1 MKRQPF
7 TQKLTGWVIGL
18 ALVSWVGHVEC
29 CYGQADAAP
38 AVKVALVY
46 TGSTPELRRDVVREI
61 KEQVG
66 ERVEFLVYEVP
77 EVLAAIKSTGY
88 VTAAPAA
95 KLIGTYMKAV
105 EAGADAIMN
114 ICSTTADIAY
124 STRGVSA
131 YIGVPIIIVNE
142 EMCREA
148 IRTGSRIGIMATFQ
162 VSINPTKKII
172 ERVSREM
179 GKHVETVEV
188 VVEGGYGMEQ
198 EQFKALMA
206 AKAKEIIDRVDV
218 IIFTQGSM
226 AYCEEHI
233 ETMFKKPVLSN
244 PHYSAK
250 ELKAA
255 LVAKGFKLDGAKD
268 AQ

>member
-1 MKRQPF
+1 MRRQPF
-7 TQKLTGWVIGL
+7 AQKLTGWVIGV
-18 ALVSWVGHVEC
+18 ALVSWAGHVA
-29 CYGQADAAP
+29 YAD
-38 AVKVALVY
+38 VKVALVY
-46 TGSTPELRRDVVREI
+46 TGTTPELKRDVVREI
-61 KEQVG
+61 KTQLG
-66 ERVEFLVYEVP
+66 ERVEFLTYEVP
-77 EVLAAIKSTGY
+77 EVLDAIKSKGY
-88 VTAAPAA
+88 VTAPPAA
-95 KLIGTYMKAV
+95 KLITTYMKAV

-124 STRGVSA
+124 SMRGTSA

-148 IRTGSRIGIMATFQ
+148 IRTGTRIGIMATFQ

-198 EQFKALMA
+198 EQFKTLMA

-226 AYCEEHI
+226 AYCEQHI
-233 ETMFKKPVLSN
+233 ADLYKKPVLSN
-244 PHYSAK
+244 PHHSAK
-250 ELKAA
+250 ELKSA
-255 LVAKGFKLDGAKD
+255 LIAKGIKLDDTKGAR
-268 AQ
+268 